1 MKWAR
6 REKMR
11 RTERKGN
18 SHNNKE
24 EANVRAVA
32 APCTAA
38 PTLPKGS
45 PSTPAAGDLLQQP
58 EVSCGRHDTAVP
70 CRTRMLAHVCGSFL
84 SC

>member
-1 MKWAR
+1 
-6 REKMR
+6 MR
-11 RTERKGN
+11 HTERKRN
-18 SHNNKE
+18 SNNNNK

-45 PSTPAAGDLLQQP
+45 PSTPAAGNCLQQP

-70 CRTRMLAHVCGSFL
+70 CRTSMLAHVCGSSL